1 MRTKAKF
8 AGFRANY
15 LCGVAA
21 GSLVAAL
28 GLLNTAGAAK
38 AEDSGLLPP
47 SWFSLPALNFSA
59 APQPGVTYKAPK
71 SLWTDDPS
79 TRLRIEYLML
89 QRKGAEAT
97 ALTVP
102 YGPSRYVP
110 VSSSVVDSGSKTAPG
125 FRATVDAEL
134 FDAPVEFSAFYSM
147 PLRNEVT
154 LSGLSTGTGTA
165 SIRTNTTYSAPSL
178 NPNCGCSPSGVPFN
192 FTNSQAINTLYLN
205 HSSQLFGAEA
215 NAKSVFGIPGLMLGV
230 RSIYVGDDLSSVAT
244 KFNSTT
250 AIDSVTVQTRNF
262 LLGPQIGFEGM
273 FDIGGGIKIG
283 GSAKVG
289 LLANMV
295 ERERSFISRNQTQLR
310 AMQNFTND
318 TVFSQ
323 AYELNPRIEV
333 PLMQGVKLTAG
344 GTFLWLNNV
353 STAFPQY
360 ATVTD
365 VSDRNM
371 RAKDHLFYYG
381 LQAGVSVD
389 LDTLGKF
396 SPPPMSKR
404 YLEAKILESQGA
416 TPIPFMVY
424 GEINRMALSWD
435 DGVERKTRVV
445 DNYSAPSVFGA
456 RAAIEIAR
464 GWTTGG
470 HAEMGFL
477 QARSISVSQDLPGGE
492 TNWAP
497 DLRYLDWFIR
507 SSRYGKITV
516 GHTSTATDGVVLN
529 DLSETNGAASA
540 NIAMIGGD
548 LMLRAADALDTGSG
562 SLITRTTIGDF
573 VGSATIDT
581 LRRTAVHY
589 ETPEYKG
596 FSFGVAGWERFW
608 DVALNYHVEL
618 PDWRFRAGVGY
629 LRDTDGTRDYLGY
642 RKDRR
647 EWKGSASLM
656 HNPTGLF
663 VTTAFVNRQFRGFD
677 SSNQAV
683 FGENMVDIL
692 GNVIPGTHRPDLNY
706 GYLKTGL
713 RKQFTP
719 LGDTKFYA
727 ETAVAK
733 DGLTF
738 LREGGPKVV
747 TSSEL
752 NMVGAGV
759 MQDIDAYNTQIY
771 LGYRHYSF
779 NIEGLRDSNSQPGG
793 AIASPA
799 PIKDINLVFSG
810 VRIKF

>member
-8 AGFRANY
+8 AGTCANY
-15 LCGVAA
+15 RCGVAV

-28 GLLNTAGAAK
+28 GLLNTTGSAK
-38 AEDSGLLPP
+38 AADGTILPP
-47 SWFSLPALNFSA
+47 SWFTLPVLNFNA
-59 APQPGVTYKAPK
+59 APPPGAAAGFYKAPK
-71 SLWTDDPS
+71 SLWSDDLS
-79 TRLRIEYLML
+79 TRLRVEYLML
-89 QRKGAEAT
+89 QRKGPGGT
-97 ALTVP
+97 ALTVAN
-102 YGPSRYVP
+102 GPSRYVP
-110 VSSSVVDSGSKTAPG
+110 VSSSIVDSGNKTTPG
-125 FRATVDAEL
+125 FRATIDAEL
-134 FDAPVEFSAFYSM
+134 FDAPVEFSAFYSA
-147 PLRNEVT
+147 PFRNELT
-154 LSGLSTGTGTA
+154 LSGLSTGSGTS
-165 SIRTNTTYSAPSL
+165 SIRTNTTYADPSL
-178 NPNCGCSPSGVPFN
+178 NPGGAPFN
-192 FTNSQAINTLYLN
+192 YTNSQTIDKLYLN

-230 RSIYVGDDLSSVAT
+230 RSIYLGDDLNSVTT

-250 AIDSVTVQTRNF
+250 AIDAVTVQTRNF

-289 LLANMV
+289 LFANMV
-295 ERERSFISRNQTQLR
+295 ERERSYVSRNQTQSR
-310 AMQNFTND
+310 ALQNFTND
-318 TVFSQ
+318 TTFAQ
-323 AYELNPRIEV
+323 GYELNPRIEV

-365 VSDRNM
+365 VGDRNV
-371 RAKDHLFYYG
+371 RAKDRIFYYG
-381 LQAGVSVD
+381 LQAGVSID
-389 LDTLGKF
+389 LDTLAKY

-404 YLEAKILESQGA
+404 YLEAKILENQGA

-435 DGVERKTRVV
+435 DGVQKATRVV

-456 RAAIEIAR
+456 RGATEIAR
-464 GWTTGG
+464 GWTTGF

-492 TNWAP
+492 TSWQP

-507 SSRYGKITV
+507 SNRYGTLTV

-529 DLSETNGAASA
+529 DFSETNAAASA

-562 SLITRTTIGDF
+562 SLITRTSISDF
-573 VGSATIDT
+573 VGGATIDT
-581 LRRTAVHY
+581 LRRNVVHY
-589 ETPEYKG
+589 ETPVIRG
-596 FSFGVAGWERFW
+596 FQFDVAGRERFW
-608 DVALNYHVEL
+608 DASLSYRVDL
-618 PDWRFRAGVGY
+618 PNWRFRAGVGY
-629 LRDTDGTRDYLGY
+629 LRDTDAGDRAALGFT
-642 RKDRR
+642 KDRR
-647 EWKGSASLM
+647 EWKGSASVI

-663 VTTAFVNRQFRGFD
+663 LTTAFVNRQFGGYD

-683 FGENMVDIL
+683 FGENMVDVL
-692 GNVIPGTHRPDLNY
+692 GNVIPGTVRPDLRY

-713 RKQFTP
+713 RRQFNA

-727 ETAVAK
+727 ETAIAK
-733 DGLTF
+733 NGLTG

-779 NIEGLRDSNSQPGG
+779 NITGLRDSSSQPGG

-810 VRIKF
+810 IRIKF

>member
-8 AGFRANY
+8 ARTCANY
-15 LCGVAA
+15 RCGVAV

-28 GLLNTAGAAK
+28 GLLNPAGSAK
-38 AEDSGLLPP
+38 AADGTILPP
-47 SWFSLPALNFSA
+47 SWFTLPVLNFNA
-59 APQPGVTYKAPK
+59 APPPGAEAGLYKAPK
-71 SLWTDDPS
+71 SLWSDDLS
-79 TRLRIEYLML
+79 TRLRVEYLML
-89 QRKGAEAT
+89 HRSGPKET
-97 ALTVP
+97 AFTAPNGTTRFTPLT
-102 YGPSRYVP
+102 
-110 VSSSVVDSGSKTAPG
+110 SSDLNIGSKMASG

-134 FDAPVEFSAFYSM
+134 FDTPFEFSAFYTAPTNSV
-147 PLRNEVT
+147 LQRN
-154 LSGLSTGTGTA
+154 GLSTGTSTS
-165 SIRTNTTYSAPSL
+165 SIRSNAIYANDPGGDIS
-178 NPNCGCSPSGVPFN
+178 NY
-192 FTNSQAINTLYLN
+192 TNSQNIDQMYVN

-230 RSIYVGDDLSSVAT
+230 RSIYFGEDLNTVT
-244 KFNSTT
+244 QKLNSTT
-250 AIDSVTVQTRNF
+250 AVDAVTVQTRNF

-283 GSAKVG
+283 GSAKAG
-289 LLANMV
+289 FFANLV
-295 ERERSFISRNQTQLR
+295 ERERSFVSRNQTQAR
-310 AMQNFTND
+310 AQQNYLND
-318 TVFSQ
+318 TAFAQ
-323 AYELNPRIEV
+323 GYELNPRIEV
-333 PLMQGVKLTAG
+333 PVMPGVKLTAG

-353 STAFPQY
+353 STPFSQY

-365 VSDRNM
+365 LQDRNV
-371 RAKDHLFYYG
+371 RAKDRVFYYG
-381 LQAGVSVD
+381 VQAGVSVD
-389 LDTLGKF
+389 LDTLAKY

-404 YLEAKILESQGA
+404 YLEAKILENQGA
-416 TPIPFMVY
+416 TPFPFMVY

-435 DGVERKTRVV
+435 DGVQRATRVV
-445 DNYSAPSVFGA
+445 DNYSAPSIFGA
-456 RAAIEIAR
+456 RGAVEIAR
-464 GWTTGG
+464 GWTTGF

-492 TNWAP
+492 TGWQP

-507 SSRYGKITV
+507 SNRYGTLTV

-529 DLSETNGAASA
+529 DFSETNAAASA

-548 LMLRAADALDTGSG
+548 IMLRAADALDTGSG
-562 SLITRTTIGDF
+562 SLITRTSISDF
-573 VGSATIDT
+573 VGGATIDT
-581 LRRTAVHY
+581 LRRNVVHY
-589 ETPEYKG
+589 ETPVIKG
-596 FSFGVAGWERFW
+596 FQFDVAGRERFW
-608 DVALNYHVEL
+608 DASLSYRVDL
-618 PDWRFRAGVGY
+618 PNWRFRAGVGY
-629 LRDTDGTRDYLGY
+629 LRDTDAGDRAALGFT
-642 RKDRR
+642 KDRR
-647 EWKGSASLM
+647 EWKGSASVI

-663 VTTAFVNRQFRGFD
+663 LTTAFVNRQFGGYD

-683 FGENMVDIL
+683 FGENMVDVL
-692 GNVIPGTHRPDLNY
+692 GNVIPGTVRPDLRY

-713 RKQFTP
+713 RRQFNA

-727 ETAVAK
+727 ETAIAK
-733 DGLTF
+733 NGLTG

-779 NIEGLRDSNSQPGG
+779 DITGLRDSNSQPGG

-810 VRIKF
+810 IRIKF